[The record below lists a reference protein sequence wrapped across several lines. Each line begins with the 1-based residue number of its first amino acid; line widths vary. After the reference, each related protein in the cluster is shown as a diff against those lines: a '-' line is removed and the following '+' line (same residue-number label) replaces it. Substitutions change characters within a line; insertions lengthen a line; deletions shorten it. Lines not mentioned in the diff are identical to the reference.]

1 MTTTIYEK
9 VLYRECL
16 KVAQKTLDAA
26 LNKNTVEDTVKALR
40 DTFTIRFTL
49 NLNKEKLETFFCFAL
64 EHKDHTIEFFVF
76 DQDGKYCQCDTSLVF
91 VDNHCT
97 EKSVVWKCGEKRT
110 AVLRELQ
117 QEAVQSLTGWH
128 ELTRPDTKIKKDLKE
143 KLVRMLDKGDAILQ
157 ADTI

>member
-1 MTTTIYEK
+1 MTATIYEK

-16 KVAQKTLDAA
+16 KTAQKTLDTA

-49 NLNKEKLETFFCFAL
+49 HLNREKLEALFCFAL

-76 DQDGKYCQCDTSLVF
+76 DQPVEYNKCDNSLVF

-97 EKSVVWKCGEKRT
+97 KKSVVWKCGEKRT
-110 AVLRELQ
+110 AVLRKLQ
-117 QEAVQSLTGWH
+117 QEAVQSLTGWP
-128 ELTRPDTKIKKDLKE
+128 ELPRPDTEIKK
-143 KLVRMLDKGDAILQ
+143 
-157 ADTI
+157 T